1 MPKTTLAEFIVSN
14 METILQEW
22 EQYAKGIPEAV
33 GMDTETL
40 QDHAEQILRTIARD
54 MAQPQSSDQQ
64 DAKSKGHGPRPLKGD
79 TPAEEH
85 ASGRQRDGFGLVDM
99 VSAYRALRASVLRLW
114 EMEGNFADRDA
125 VAEITRFNEA
135 VDQALSES
143 VGLYSEQLDRSRELF
158 IGVLG
163 HDLRNPLSA
172 VLNAAKYLQDSEA
185 LSGGQFKSVSV
196 ILRSGMRLR
205 DMLSD
210 PLDVTRT
217 RLGQSLPIARTP
229 GALTVTCQDMV
240 EEAQAHHPEHTL
252 RLRLEGD
259 LAGSWDLARL
269 GQMLS
274 NLIENAIRHG
284 APDKPVTIL
293 ARGEAEFVSLGVH
306 NEGPRIPE
314 SALRRIFEPLTQ
326 EQESPADHRQ
336 AGGLGLGL
344 YIARAIAEAHCGS
357 IEVQS
362 SQGGGTTFTARLPR
376 KHGRDKPV

>member
-114 EMEGNFADRDA
+114 EMEANFADRDA

-135 VDQALSES
+135 IDQALSES
-143 VGLYSEQLDRSRELF
+143 VGRYSEQLDRSRELF

-163 HDLRNPLSA
+163 LTCEIRSA
-172 VLNAAKYLQDSEA
+172 
-185 LSGGQFKSVSV
+185 
-196 ILRSGMRLR
+196 R
-205 DMLSD
+205 
-210 PLDVTRT
+210 
-217 RLGQSLPIARTP
+217 
-229 GALTVTCQDMV
+229 C
-240 EEAQAHHPEHTL
+240 
-252 RLRLEGD
+252 
-259 LAGSWDLARL
+259 
-269 GQMLS
+269 
-274 NLIENAIRHG
+274 
-284 APDKPVTIL
+284 
-293 ARGEAEFVSLGVH
+293 
-306 NEGPRIPE
+306 
-314 SALRRIFEPLTQ
+314 
-326 EQESPADHRQ
+326 
-336 AGGLGLGL
+336 
-344 YIARAIAEAHCGS
+344 
-357 IEVQS
+357 
-362 SQGGGTTFTARLPR
+362 
-376 KHGRDKPV
+376 